1 MIGWKVSGRYGSGL
15 ENPMGGVKI
24 IESDLA
30 LEKTNEPIRK
40 HELKNW
46 MSGTYHNR
54 IQKKW
59 NKRFG
64 FVMKPCIFK
73 TPYGYIAHPTL
84 AHQIRWHFMSDG
96 MKNMLAAAQS

>member
-1 MIGWKVSGRYGSGL
+1 VIQFL
-15 ENPMGGVKI
+15 GVNI

-30 LEKTNEPIRK
+30 LEKTNEPTRK

-64 FVMKPCIFK
+64 FVMKPCIYK
-73 TPYGYIAHPTL
+73 TRNGFIAHPSV
-84 AHQIRWHFMSDG
+84 AAQIR
-96 MKNMLAAAQS
+96 KAVALAERNVTGFEFGQ